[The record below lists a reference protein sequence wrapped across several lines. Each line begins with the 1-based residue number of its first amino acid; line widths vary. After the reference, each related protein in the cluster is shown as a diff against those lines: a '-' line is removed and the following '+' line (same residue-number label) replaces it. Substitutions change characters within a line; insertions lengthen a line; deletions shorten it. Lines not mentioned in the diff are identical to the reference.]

1 LSIDLERF
9 DNFKDA
15 ELRLVEV
22 VSPDHV
28 KVTFAVQDKARD
40 FDWITLTLDFTGIV
54 DARLPQENQLQF
66 IDMSDGVN
74 IIKDDNNFAFVIGEC
89 YNISTVKN
97 SILYIIAKNLKT
109 HEGLF

>member
-1 LSIDLERF
+1 LSIDLQRF

-22 VSPDHV
+22 ISPLHI
-28 KVTFAVQDKARD
+28 KVTLAVQDKARD
-40 FDWITLTLDFTGIV
+40 FDWITLTLEFTGIV

-66 IDMSDGVN
+66 IDMSEGAN
-74 IIKDDNNFAFVIGEC
+74 IIKDDNKFAFAIGAC

-97 SILYIIAKNLKT
+97 SIFYIISTDLKSQ
-109 HEGLF
+109 EGPF